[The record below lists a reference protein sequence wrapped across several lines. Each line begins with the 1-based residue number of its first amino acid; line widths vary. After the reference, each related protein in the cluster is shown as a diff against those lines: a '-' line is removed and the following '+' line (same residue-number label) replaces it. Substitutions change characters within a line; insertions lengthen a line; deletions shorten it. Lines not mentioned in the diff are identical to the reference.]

1 MSAET
6 PFGGFATKQQETFY
20 NTLLDKSIRLL
31 VNQLIYI
38 IEAHPSAFKIAD
50 DHDLKFCRN
59 IKKIFRYIQQ
69 LDRQK
74 AADPKFSR
82 SLEPLY
88 ILFKENIQP
97 EETVSTLT
105 SKDSVRRQI
114 GSRPR
119 ENQNRGP
126 AE

>member
-1 MSAET
+1 M
-6 PFGGFATKQQETFY
+6 

-38 IEAHPSAFKIAD
+38 IEAHPSVFKIAD

>member
-1 MSAET
+1 MSEET
-6 PFGGFATKQQETFY
+6 YSGFATRQQETFY
-20 NTLLDKSIRLL
+20 NTLLDKSIRLV
-31 VNQLIYI
+31 VNHLIAI
-38 IEAHPSAFKIAD
+38 VEAHPSVLKVSNEQ
-50 DHDLKFCRN
+50 DLKFCRN
-59 IKKIFRYIQQ
+59 IKKIFRYLAQ

-105 SKDSVRRQI
+105 SKDSVRRNIKGQ
-114 GSRPR
+114 PR
-119 ENQNRGP
+119 ESQYPG
-126 AE
+126 AGD

>member
-38 IEAHPSAFKIAD
+38 IEAHPSVFKIAD